1 LIGRLFAVVTLAVFT
16 AGTPGLV
23 RDARAA
29 AAAKVSLQSVIDG
42 AKKEGVLNF
51 YASAAMGPDGGRAL
65 KDALNKK
72 YGLNLDLQFTGS
84 GSMKRGGAKVGTEL
98 LTRSPP
104 AWGGMVGHA

>member
-1 LIGRLFAVVTLAVFT
+1 MIVRLFAVVTLAVFT

-51 YASAAMGPDGGRAL
+51 YASAAMGPDGGAPSKMRLTKNMGSTWICSSPARAL
-65 KDALNKK
+65 
-72 YGLNLDLQFTGS
+72 
-84 GSMKRGGAKVGTEL
+84 
-98 LTRSPP
+98 
-104 AWGGMVGHA
+104 